1 MRGAGVRPE
10 LGREEGR
17 ENKSVPAVVR
27 APLPPPSLRLL
38 LHFLSG
44 EVILEAGEVWRLCT

>member
-1 MRGAGVRPE
+1 MRETGVRPE

-17 ENKSVPAVVR
+17 ENKSVPAVVC
-27 APLPPPSLRLL
+27 APPPPPSLRLL

-44 EVILEAGEVWRLCT
+44 EVILEAGEV

>member
-10 LGREEGR
+10 LGREEGQ
-17 ENKSVPAVVR
+17 ENKSVPAVHT
-27 APLPPPSLRLL
+27 PPPGLRLL

-44 EVILEAGEVWRLCT
+44 EIILEAGEVWRLCT